1 MRYALNLSEEN
12 RILSACMVLPRGDYE
27 GMPIVEELP
36 EGNIYEYLYK
46 DGKYIYDPLQE
57 PENPE
62 VPASNDVTVADMAI
76 AITEGVN
83 EV

>member
-1 MRYALNLSEEN
+1 M
-12 RILSACMVLPRGDYE
+12 
-27 GMPIVEELP
+27 EELP
-36 EGNIYEYLYK
+36 EGNIYDYLYT
-46 DGKYIYDPLQE
+46 DGEYIYDPLQE

-76 AITEGVN
+76 AIMEGVN